1 MICHEDF
8 VTYDARLASFTNPKK
23 RATTSNG
30 RAGKIMRW
38 PHGSIRPEDMA
49 AAGMFFYPATTN
61 PDHTICFHCGKGLD
75 GWENGDN
82 PFDEHL
88 THSRS
93 CGWAILKAV
102 EFGVDSY
109 DQLDPMDP
117 GLVEARRETFAGLW
131 PHEDKKGWKC
141 KTKQLVDSGWV
152 YTPTLES
159 NDMAT
164 CLHCS
169 LALDGWEPGDK
180 PINEHESR
188 SASCPVILAL
198 KRSKKSRTK
207 NSTLGNTSLLSLQS
221 NATYMSEQPSM
232 NIAAEPEDSVM
243 TTTSTT
249 SKKPTRAKKSTTT
262 TKGRKAKAKKEESAE
277 PEPTDAEQDNQLEPE
292 PEPVLVLLP
301 APTPAPAPAPAP
313 RKRAAMN
320 KRTSEAMEDS
330 AMTEAEAPA
339 PKKNTR
345 GRAASPAATSLTDDI
360 NLLQVKPPTK
370 KSGNRK
376 AAPRQSTRSS
386 RERESSNASFMSAT
400 STTQTQSML
409 EDIPDDEEI
418 DKQLEADLER
428 FIDHEDISADSD
440 SERRSRPRVESYQPV
455 QTAQVQK
462 VKNPVRDAP
471 SSYAM
476 FDPSP
481 TVSEQDVEAEMKAME
496 VEVRA
501 SRAKKTEVKPRNEL
515 EPEYETEPGPG
526 PEPELQ
532 PELQPVPPKKGR
544 KAAASRKVSK
554 TKSVK
559 DTLEPTSEA
568 DPCSAVVP
576 MEEQVLPERPA
587 ITLNIHQDEDELAGS
602 TNGTSATVI
611 KKTTTVSA
619 PSKKSK
625 AKQTNK
631 QKPISDTTDEG
642 RNELENRPVQIK
654 VASKTS
660 VVTPTAVTEKTV
672 DDTPSPPPPHV
683 SLKIK
688 SKVKQAKEPEPEA
701 EHETRHEPE
710 RFLESQERL
719 ELEVEEPEELSQP
732 IQGEATSPSRPA
744 TASSIP
750 RPLPQSPRRTQAQTQ
765 QANTQTQTKAQTQPH
780 LTSSPIAL
788 RSSPRLRHAIALS
801 PSQSPQA
808 SDAENKPPLSI
819 SGVLNL
825 PLKKVVLAPPAENV
839 GASAMALDTSAS
851 EATPHLG
858 HYESHVTLIPM
869 GSPGKR
875 TVMTNI
881 RTVSAP
887 WASIDVD
894 QLFDDFSA
902 GAHSSNT
909 TGKDA
914 EQKEREG
921 GDAALAETAIASS
934 AAWIDLLQADQL
946 SASEKDMTV
955 EQWIH
960 HNAAMAEKKMRQ
972 ECEAMVS
979 RFESEG
985 SKAMRVL
992 EGLVTE

>member
-1 MICHEDF
+1 MVCHEDF

-23 RATTSNG
+23 RAITANG

-49 AAGMFFYPATTN
+49 AAGMFFDPATTN

-102 EFGVDSY
+102 EFGVDS
-109 DQLDPMDP
+109 
-117 GLVEARRETFAGLW
+117 
-131 PHEDKKGWKC
+131 
-141 KTKQLVDSGWV
+141 
-152 YTPTLES
+152 
-159 NDMAT
+159 
-164 CLHCS
+164 

-198 KRSKKSRTK
+198 KRNKKSRTK

-232 NIAAEPEDSVM
+232 DIVAEPEDSVM

-277 PEPTDAEQDNQLEPE
+277 PEPMDAEQDNQLEPE
-292 PEPVLVLLP
+292 PGLVLLP
-301 APTPAPAPAPAP
+301 APIPAPAPAP
-313 RKRAAMN
+313 RKRATVN

-339 PKKNTR
+339 PKKKTR
-345 GRAASPAATSLTDDI
+345 GRAVSPAATSLTEDI
-360 NLLQVKPPTK
+360 PLLQVEPPTK

-386 RERESSNASFMSAT
+386 RERESSNASFMSAI

-428 FIDHEDISADSD
+428 FTDHEDLSADSD
-440 SERRSRPRVESYQPV
+440 SERRSRSRVESYQPA
-455 QTAQVQK
+455 QTAQVQE
-462 VKNPVRDAP
+462 VKSPVRDVP
-471 SSYAM
+471 SNYAM

-481 TVSEQDVEAEMKAME
+481 AVFEQDVEAEMKAME
-496 VEVRA
+496 VEMRA
-501 SRAKKTEVKPRNEL
+501 SRAKKIEVKPRYEL
-515 EPEYETEPGPG
+515 EPEYEAEPEPG
-526 PEPELQ
+526 

-554 TKSVK
+554 TKSAK
-559 DTLEPTSEA
+559 DTLEPASEA
-568 DPCSAVVP
+568 EPSSAVVP

-587 ITLNIHQDEDELAGS
+587 ITSNIHQDGDELAGS

-619 PSKKSK
+619 SSKKSK

-642 RNELENRPVQIK
+642 QDEPENRPVQIR
-654 VASKTS
+654 VASKDS
-660 VVTPTAVTEKTV
+660 VVTPAAVTEEAV
-672 DDTPSPPPPHV
+672 GDTPPPPPPHV

-688 SKVKQAKEPEPEA
+688 SKAKQAREPEPEPEA
-701 EHETRHEPE
+701 ERETGHEPGN
-710 RFLESQERL
+710 FPESQE
-719 ELEVEEPEELSQP
+719 S
-732 IQGEATSPSRPA
+732 T
-744 TASSIP
+744 
-750 RPLPQSPRRTQAQTQ
+750 
-765 QANTQTQTKAQTQPH
+765 
-780 LTSSPIAL
+780 
-788 RSSPRLRHAIALS
+788 
-801 PSQSPQA
+801 
-808 SDAENKPPLSI
+808 
-819 SGVLNL
+819 
-825 PLKKVVLAPPAENV
+825 
-839 GASAMALDTSAS
+839 
-851 EATPHLG
+851 
-858 HYESHVTLIPM
+858 
-869 GSPGKR
+869 
-875 TVMTNI
+875 
-881 RTVSAP
+881 P

-894 QLFDDFSA
+894 QLFDDFAA
-902 GAHSSNT
+902 GAHGSNT